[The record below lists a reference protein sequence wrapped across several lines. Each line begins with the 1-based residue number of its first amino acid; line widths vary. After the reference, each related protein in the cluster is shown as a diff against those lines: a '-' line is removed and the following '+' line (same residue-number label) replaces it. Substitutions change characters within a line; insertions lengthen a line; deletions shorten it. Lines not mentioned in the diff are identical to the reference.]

1 MKTKTKI
8 TVVGAGYVGT
18 SLGALLARKNDVTF
32 LEKDIKKVEL
42 LQNKKTHLNE
52 NELKKLLKE
61 KRLTFSA
68 STNYKKSLK
77 KSQFVIVCTPTN
89 FNEKNN
95 NFDTSI
101 VELVI
106 QETRRINKTALI
118 VIKSTVP
125 VGFTEKMQRKH
136 QTKNIIF
143 SPEFLREGCSVKD
156 NLFPSRIIIGSSNAK
171 AKIFSNLLQEISNK
185 KTRVY
190 FMKSSEAEA
199 VKLFS
204 NTFLAMRVSFFN
216 ELDSYSLFKNF
227 DSKSIIS
234 GVSADP
240 RIGNFYNNPSF
251 GYGGYCLPK
260 DTKQLLAN
268 YDSIPQR
275 LIKAVVNSNEVRKD
289 LISEKIINSSSKII
303 GIYLL
308 SMKKGSDNFRS
319 SSIQGIIRRLKKA
332 KKEIIIYEPHLDKK
346 TFLGLSVVKDFKAFK
361 EKSDLILTNRHSKKL
376 EDVKKKVFTRDIFQV
391 D

>member
-1 MKTKTKI
+1 MKTKI

-32 LEKDIKKVEL
+32 LEKDTKKVDL
-42 LQNKKTHLNE
+42 LQNRKTHLKE
-52 NELKKLLKE
+52 NKLKALLRE
-61 KRLTFSA
+61 KKLTFSA
-68 STNYKKSLK
+68 STNYKDSLK
-77 KSQFVIVCTPTN
+77 NSEFVIVCTPTD
-89 FNEKNN
+89 FNPKNN
-95 NFDTSI
+95 YFDTSI
-101 VELVI
+101 VEFVI
-106 QETRRINKTALI
+106 QETRKINKSALI

-125 VGFTEKMQRKH
+125 VGFTKEMQKKYK
-136 QTKNIIF
+136 TKNIIF
-143 SPEFLREGCSVKD
+143 SPEFLREGYSVND
-156 NLFPSRIIIGSSNAK
+156 NLFPSRIVVGSFNAK
-171 AKIFSNLLQEISNK
+171 SKIFSNLLQEISK
-185 KTRVY
+185 KKISSY

-216 ELDSYSLFKNF
+216 ELDSYSLFKDF
-227 DSKSIIS
+227 DTKSIIS

-240 RIGNFYNNPSF
+240 RVGNFYNNPSF

-275 LIKAVVNSNEVRKD
+275 LIKAIVNSNEVRKD
-289 LISEKIINSSSKII
+289 LISEKIIKSSFNVI
-303 GIYLL
+303 GIYHL
-308 SMKKGSDNFRS
+308 SMKKGSDNYRS

-332 KKEIIIYEPHLDKK
+332 KKEIIIYEPNLDKK
-346 TFLGLSVVKDFKAFK
+346 FFLGLKVIKDFNVFK
-361 EKSDLILTNRHSKKL
+361 ENSELILANRYSKKL

>member
-8 TVVGAGYVGT
+8 TVIGAGYVGT

-32 LEKDIKKVEL
+32 LEKDMKKVDL
-42 LQNKKTHLNE
+42 LQNKKTHLKE

-68 STNYKKSLK
+68 STNYKQSLK
-77 KSQFVIVCTPTN
+77 KSEFVIVCTPTN

-106 QETRRINKTALI
+106 QETRRINKSALI

-125 VGFTEKMQRKH
+125 VGFTEKMQKKH
-136 QTKNIIF
+136 KTKNIIF
-143 SPEFLREGCSVKD
+143 SPEFLREGSSVKD
-156 NLFPSRIIIGSSNAK
+156 NLFPSRIIVGSSSTK
-171 AKIFSNLLQEISNK
+171 AKIFSNLLQEISNE
-185 KTRVY
+185 KTEVY
-190 FMKSSEAEA
+190 FMNSSEAEA

-216 ELDSYSLFKNF
+216 ELDSYSLFKKF

-234 GVSADP
+234 GVSSDP

-275 LIKAVVNSNEVRKD
+275 LIKAIVNSNEVRKD
-289 LISEKIINSSSKII
+289 LISEKIINSSSKVI

-308 SMKKGSDNFRS
+308 SMKKDSDNFRS

-332 KKEIIIYEPHLDKK
+332 KKEILIYEPHLDKK
-346 TFLGLSVVKDFKAFK
+346 TYLGLSVIKDFKAFK
-361 EKSDLILTNRHSKKL
+361 ENSDLILANRHSKKL

>member
-1 MKTKTKI
+1 MKTRTKI

-18 SLGALLARKNDVTF
+18 SLGALLARKNNITF
-32 LEKDIKKVEL
+32 LEKDTAKVNL
-42 LQNKKTHLNE
+42 LQKKRTHLKE
-52 NELKKLLKE
+52 NKLKKLIRE
-61 KRLTFSA
+61 KGITFSA
-68 STNYKKSLK
+68 TTNYRESLTKSK
-77 KSQFVIVCTPTN
+77 FVIICTPTN
-89 FNEKNN
+89 FNQKNN

-101 VELVI
+101 VEFVI
-106 QETRRINKTALI
+106 QETRKINKSALI

-125 VGFTEKMQRKH
+125 VGFTEKMQKKYK
-136 QTKNIIF
+136 TKNIIF
-143 SPEFLREGCSVKD
+143 SPEFLREGSSVED
-156 NLFPSRIIIGSSNAK
+156 NLYPSRIIIGSSSAK
-171 AKIFSNLLQEISNK
+171 AKIFSALLQEISK
-185 KTRVY
+185 KKVKIY

-289 LISEKIINSSSKII
+289 LISEKIISSSSKII

-319 SSIQGIIRRLKKA
+319 SSIKGIIRRLKKA

-346 TFLGLSVVKDFKAFK
+346 TYLGLSVVKDFKAFK
-361 EKSDLILTNRHSKKL
+361 ENSDLILTNRYSKKL

>member
-106 QETRRINKTALI
+106 QETRRINKSALI

-125 VGFTEKMQRKH
+125 VGFTEKMQ
-136 QTKNIIF
+136 KN
-143 SPEFLREGCSVKD
+143 
-156 NLFPSRIIIGSSNAK
+156 
-171 AKIFSNLLQEISNK
+171 
-185 KTRVY
+185 
-190 FMKSSEAEA
+190 
-199 VKLFS
+199 
-204 NTFLAMRVSFFN
+204 
-216 ELDSYSLFKNF
+216 
-227 DSKSIIS
+227 
-234 GVSADP
+234 
-240 RIGNFYNNPSF
+240 
-251 GYGGYCLPK
+251 
-260 DTKQLLAN
+260 TKQ
-268 YDSIPQR
+268 
-275 LIKAVVNSNEVRKD
+275 
-289 LISEKIINSSSKII
+289 KI
-303 GIYLL
+303 
-308 SMKKGSDNFRS
+308 
-319 SSIQGIIRRLKKA
+319 
-332 KKEIIIYEPHLDKK
+332 
-346 TFLGLSVVKDFKAFK
+346 
-361 EKSDLILTNRHSKKL
+361 
-376 EDVKKKVFTRDIFQV
+376 
-391 D
+391 

>member
-89 FNEKNN
+89 FNENN

-361 EKSDLILTNRHSKKL
+361 EKSDLILANRHSKKL

>member
-106 QETRRINKTALI
+106 ETRRINKSALI

-136 QTKNIIF
+136 QTKI
-143 SPEFLREGCSVKD
+143 
-156 NLFPSRIIIGSSNAK
+156 
-171 AKIFSNLLQEISNK
+171 
-185 KTRVY
+185 
-190 FMKSSEAEA
+190 
-199 VKLFS
+199 
-204 NTFLAMRVSFFN
+204 
-216 ELDSYSLFKNF
+216 
-227 DSKSIIS
+227 
-234 GVSADP
+234 
-240 RIGNFYNNPSF
+240 
-251 GYGGYCLPK
+251 
-260 DTKQLLAN
+260 
-268 YDSIPQR
+268 
-275 LIKAVVNSNEVRKD
+275 
-289 LISEKIINSSSKII
+289 
-303 GIYLL
+303 
-308 SMKKGSDNFRS
+308 
-319 SSIQGIIRRLKKA
+319 
-332 KKEIIIYEPHLDKK
+332 
-346 TFLGLSVVKDFKAFK
+346 
-361 EKSDLILTNRHSKKL
+361 
-376 EDVKKKVFTRDIFQV
+376 
-391 D
+391 